1 MEHEEGTS
9 GTPGASRAEVE
20 AVAARVE
27 AAVDRVEAAPPI
39 PSGKVL
45 DDPAAL
51 RAALAS
57 LQDQVRAQASALDA
71 IAGLLRRQGWAI

>member
-1 MEHEEGTS
+1 MEQQEGTS

-27 AAVDRVEAAPPI
+27 AAVDKVEAAPAI

-57 LQDQVRAQASALDA
+57 LQDQVRAQANALEA
-71 IAGLLRRQGWAI
+71 IAGLLRRQGWSL

>member
-1 MEHEEGTS
+1 MEHEEGAN

-27 AAVDRVEAAPPI
+27 AAVDRVESAPPI

-71 IAGLLRRQGWAI
+71 IAGLLRRQGWSI

>member
-1 MEHEEGTS
+1 
-9 GTPGASRAEVE
+9 
-20 AVAARVE
+20 
-27 AAVDRVEAAPPI
+27 VDKVEAAPEI

-57 LQDQVRAQASALDA
+57 LQDQVRAQANALEA
-71 IAGLLRRQGWAI
+71 IAGLLRRQGWSL

>member
-1 MEHEEGTS
+1 
-9 GTPGASRAEVE
+9 
-20 AVAARVE
+20 
-27 AAVDRVEAAPPI
+27 VDKVEAAPAI

-57 LQDQVRAQASALDA
+57 LQDQVRAQANALEA
-71 IAGLLRRQGWAI
+71 IAGLLRRQGWSL

>member
-1 MEHEEGTS
+1 MEQQEGTN

-27 AAVDRVEAAPPI
+27 AAVDKVEAAPAI

-57 LQDQVRAQASALDA
+57 LQDQVRAQANALDA
-71 IAGLLRRQGWAI
+71 IAGLLRRQGWSI

>member
-1 MEHEEGTS
+1 MEGTQGEAS
-9 GTPGASRAEVE
+9 TAGASRAEVE

-57 LQDQVRAQASALDA
+57 LQDQVRAQANALEG
-71 IAGLLRRQGWAI
+71 IAGLLRRQGWSL